1 MTAGISM
8 EPARP
13 KRNRIDGRNLLGKR
27 PLRNITTKP
36 RRQTMNQ
43 AKGMTV
49 HLDEGCV
56 SALNQLKR
64 QIDAQAPD
72 GMPTFSIQAL
82 ARHAIRKWCD
92 REAAPVPP
100 IHEPKDSSE
109 G

>member
-1 MTAGISM
+1 
-8 EPARP
+8 
-13 KRNRIDGRNLLGKR
+13 
-27 PLRNITTKP
+27 
-36 RRQTMNQ
+36 MNQ

-72 GMPTFSIQAL
+72 GMPVFSIQAL

-92 REAAPVPP
+92 HVAAPVPP
-100 IHEPKDSSE
+100 IHEPKGNSE

>member
-1 MTAGISM
+1 M
-8 EPARP
+8 EPARL
-13 KRNRIDGRNLLGKR
+13 KRNRSDGRKLPGKR
-27 PLRNITTKP
+27 PLRNIIIKP
-36 RRQTMNQ
+36 WRLTMTQ

-49 HLDEGCV
+49 HLDEDCIR
-56 SALNQLKR
+56 ALNQLKR